1 MSDLHTTVAT
11 ACRIL
16 AQQGLAADVLG
27 HVSVRLDADR
37 ILLRCRGPE
46 DRGLLFTVSDDIHV
60 VDLDGRGDLDGGYT
74 IPNEFHI
81 HTELFRARPDV
92 QAVVHAHPR
101 DVMIADLAGV
111 ALRQVFGA
119 YNIPASRLAN
129 EGVPV
134 YPRSVLVR
142 TPELGRA
149 VAAAIGD
156 SGACILRGHG
166 IVTTGESVEQATLR
180 ALDLAELSRISTE
193 VALLGARPQAA
204 TRRRQAGTAGSG
216 SVVQRLV
223 ALAALRGTAR
233 GQRIVVV
240 AQPVT
245 ARHRP
250 WPAARFAGRGRC
262 IPARTA
268 MPPRRRPSSS

>member
-1 MSDLHTTVAT
+1 MSDLQTTVAT

-16 AQQGLAADVLG
+16 AQQGMAADVLG

-46 DRGLLFTVSDDIHV
+46 DRGLLFTVPDDIRE
-60 VDLDGRGDLDGGYT
+60 VDLDGRGDLDGGYA

-92 QAVVHAHPR
+92 QAVVHVHPR
-101 DVMIADLAGV
+101 EVIVADLAGI

-129 EGVPV
+129 QGVPV

-142 TPELGRA
+142 TPELGRT
-149 VAAAIGD
+149 VAAAVGD
-156 SGACILRGHG
+156 AGVCILRGHG
-166 IVTTGESVEQATLR
+166 VVTTGESVEQATLR

-193 VALLGARPQAA
+193 VGLLGGRPQVLADDD
-204 TRRRQAGTAGSG
+204 RRELPDLGSSFNDLSRWRHYVGRLEVAGIS
-216 SVVQRLV
+216 L
-223 ALAALRGTAR
+223 
-233 GQRIVVV
+233 
-240 AQPVT
+240 
-245 ARHRP
+245 
-250 WPAARFAGRGRC
+250 
-262 IPARTA
+262 
-268 MPPRRRPSSS
+268 

>member
-27 HVSVRLDADR
+27 HVSVRLDEHR

-46 DRGLLFTVSDDIHV
+46 DRGLLFTVADDIRV
-60 VDLDGRGDLDGGYT
+60 VELDGRGDLDGGYAV
-74 IPNEFHI
+74 PNEFHI

-101 DVMIADLAGV
+101 DVMVADLAGV
-111 ALRQVFGA
+111 QLRQVFGA

-129 EGVPV
+129 QGVPV

-149 VAAAIGD
+149 VAATIEG

-180 ALDLAELSRISTE
+180 ALDLAELSRISTQ
-193 VALLGARPQAA
+193 VALLGGRPQMLSDDD
-204 TRRRQAGTAGSG
+204 RCELPDLGSSFNDLSRWRHYAG
-216 SVVQRLV
+216 R
-223 ALAALRGTAR
+223 LAA
-233 GQRIVVV
+233 
-240 AQPVT
+240 
-245 ARHRP
+245 
-250 WPAARFAGRGRC
+250 AGL
-262 IPARTA
+262 AL
-268 MPPRRRPSSS
+268 

>member
-46 DRGLLFTVSDDIHV
+46 DRGLLFTDADDIRV
-60 VDLDGRGDLDGGYT
+60 VDLDGRGDLDGGYA

-81 HTELFRARPDV
+81 HTELFRARPAV

-111 ALRQVFGA
+111 QLRQVFGA
-119 YNIPASRLAN
+119 YNIPASLLAN
-129 EGVPV
+129 ECVPV

-149 VAAAIGD
+149 VAAAIGH
-156 SGACILRGHG
+156 SGACILRGQG

-193 VALLGARPQAA
+193 VALLGGRPQVLPDDD
-204 TRRRQAGTAGSG
+204 RRELPDLGSSFNDLSRWRHYAG
-216 SVVQRLV
+216 RL
-223 ALAALRGTAR
+223 ALAGL
-233 GQRIVVV
+233 
-240 AQPVT
+240 
-245 ARHRP
+245 
-250 WPAARFAGRGRC
+250 
-262 IPARTA
+262 
-268 MPPRRRPSSS
+268 SL

>member
-37 ILLRCRGPE
+37 LLLRCRGPE
-46 DRGLLFTVSDDIHV
+46 DRGLLFTVADDVRV
-60 VDLDGRGDLDGGYT
+60 VDLDGRGELDGGYA

-101 DVMIADLAGV
+101 DVMIADLAGIQ
-111 ALRQVFGA
+111 LRQVFGA

-129 EGVPV
+129 QGVPV

-149 VAAAIGD
+149 VAAATGD
-156 SGACILRGHG
+156 SAACILRGHG
-166 IVTTGESVEQATLR
+166 VVTTGESVEQATLR

-193 VALLGARPQAA
+193 VALLGRRPQVLADDDMQELPDLGSSFNDVS
-204 TRRRQAGTAGSG
+204 RWRHYVGRLKVAGLS
-216 SVVQRLV
+216 L
-223 ALAALRGTAR
+223 
-233 GQRIVVV
+233 
-240 AQPVT
+240 
-245 ARHRP
+245 
-250 WPAARFAGRGRC
+250 
-262 IPARTA
+262 
-268 MPPRRRPSSS
+268 

>member
-16 AQQGLAADVLG
+16 AKQGLAADVLG

-129 EGVPV
+129 DGVPV

-142 TPELGRA
+142 TPELVGRSPRP
-149 VAAAIGD
+149 
-156 SGACILRGHG
+156 SGSPGPASC
-166 IVTTGESVEQATLR
+166 
-180 ALDLAELSRISTE
+180 
-193 VALLGARPQAA
+193 
-204 TRRRQAGTAGSG
+204 AGTGS
-216 SVVQRLV
+216 
-223 ALAALRGTAR
+223 
-233 GQRIVVV
+233 
-240 AQPVT
+240 
-245 ARHRP
+245 
-250 WPAARFAGRGRC
+250 
-262 IPARTA
+262 
-268 MPPRRRPSSS
+268 

>member
-1 MSDLHTTVAT
+1 MSDLQTTVAT

-37 ILLRCRGPE
+37 LLLRCRGPE
-46 DRGLLFTVSDDIHV
+46 DRGLLFTVADDVRV
-60 VDLDGRGDLDGGYT
+60 VDLDGRGELDGGYA

-101 DVMIADLAGV
+101 DVMIADLAGIQ
-111 ALRQVFGA
+111 LRQVFGA

-129 EGVPV
+129 QGVPV

-149 VAAAIGD
+149 VAAATGD
-156 SGACILRGHG
+156 SAACILRGHG
-166 IVTTGESVEQATLR
+166 VVTTGESVEQATLR

-193 VALLGARPQAA
+193 VALLGRRPQVLADDDMQELPDLGSSFNDVS
-204 TRRRQAGTAGSG
+204 RWRHYVGRLKVAGLS
-216 SVVQRLV
+216 L
-223 ALAALRGTAR
+223 
-233 GQRIVVV
+233 
-240 AQPVT
+240 
-245 ARHRP
+245 
-250 WPAARFAGRGRC
+250 
-262 IPARTA
+262 
-268 MPPRRRPSSS
+268 

>member
-46 DRGLLFTVSDDIHV
+46 DSGLLFTVVDDIRE
-60 VDLDGRGDLDGGYT
+60 VDLDGRGDLEGGYAV
-74 IPNEFHI
+74 PNEVHI
-81 HTELFRARPDV
+81 HTELFRTRPDV

-101 DVMIADLAGV
+101 DVVVADLAGV
-111 ALRQVFGA
+111 QLRQVFGA

-134 YPRSVLVR
+134 FPRSVLVR

-149 VAAAIGD
+149 VATALGD
-156 SGACILRGHG
+156 AGVCILRGHG
-166 IVTTGESVEQATLR
+166 IVAAGESVEQATLR

-193 VALLGARPQAA
+193 VTLLGGRPQVLADDDMQELPDLGSSFNDVS
-204 TRRRQAGTAGSG
+204 RWRHYVGRLKVAGLS
-216 SVVQRLV
+216 L
-223 ALAALRGTAR
+223 
-233 GQRIVVV
+233 
-240 AQPVT
+240 
-245 ARHRP
+245 
-250 WPAARFAGRGRC
+250 
-262 IPARTA
+262 
-268 MPPRRRPSSS
+268 